1 MSAAPRALGPRRNR
15 AHLADL
21 AGRGLLVLAA
31 AVTVSVLL
39 ALLAYVLVKGLP
51 LLTWEFLTAL
61 PRRMGKL
68 GGILPTIVGTLYLSV
83 VALLVAAP
91 VGIAAAVY
99 LAEYAPPGRLTRL
112 YRFGT
117 ETLAGVPSI
126 IFGLFGFATFVLF
139 LHLGWSILSGGL
151 TLALMILPTVIRTA
165 EEALKAVPR
174 TYREGSL
181 ALGATRWQTT
191 WRVILPSALPGIL
204 TGLLL
209 GLGRAVGETAAVL
222 LTAGSSLNLPLTP
235 LDPTRTMSI
244 HLYILAVEGI
254 SLDRAYAT
262 AAVLV
267 VTILLLNLGATQ
279 LVRRLAPKGGPA

>member
-1 MSAAPRALGPRRNR
+1 MSHPNPGSRRSR
-15 AHLADL
+15 GHLADL
-21 AGRGLLVLAA
+21 AGR
-31 AVTVSVLL
+31 SLL
-39 ALLAYVLVKGLP
+39 ALSAAITLAVLCALLLFILVKGLP
-51 LLTWEFLTAL
+51 QVGWEFLTGM
-61 PRRMGKL
+61 PRRMGRL
-68 GGILPTIVGTLYLSV
+68 GGIWPTIVGTVYLAV

-91 VGIAAAVY
+91 VGVAAAVY
-99 LAEYAPPGRLTRL
+99 LAEYAPPGRLTRA

-126 IFGLFGFATFVLF
+126 IFGLFGFATFVIF
-139 LHLGWSILSGGL
+139 LRLGWSVLSGGL

-174 TYREGSL
+174 SYREGSL
-181 ALGATRWQTT
+181 ALGATKWQTV
-191 WRVILPSALPGIL
+191 WRVVLPSALPGIL

-222 LTAGSSLNLPLTP
+222 LTAGSSLTIPLTP
-235 LDPTRTMSI
+235 LDPARTMSI

-254 SLDRAYAT
+254 SLERAYAT

-267 VTILLLNLGATQ
+267 VTILILNLAATQ
-279 LVRRLAPKGGPA
+279 AVRRLTPKGGHA

>member
-1 MSAAPRALGPRRNR
+1 MTGRTRAR
-15 AHLADL
+15 LADL
-21 AGRGLLVLAA
+21 AGRGLLILAA
-31 AVTVSVLL
+31 LVTVSVLL
-39 ALLAYVLVKGLP
+39 ALLGYVLVKGLP
-51 LLTWEFLTAL
+51 LVTWEFLSGL
-61 PRRMGKL
+61 PRRMGRQ
-68 GGILPTIVGTLYLSV
+68 GGILPTIVGTLYLSL
-83 VALLVAAP
+83 VALAVAAP
-91 VGIAAAVY
+91 LGIAAATY

-151 TLALMILPTVIRTA
+151 TLALMILPTIIRTA
-165 EEALKAVPR
+165 EESLKAVPGS
-174 TYREGSL
+174 YREGSL

-191 WRVILPSALPGIL
+191 WHVVLPSALPGIL

-222 LTAGSSLNLPLTP
+222 LTAGSSLNMPLSP
-235 LDPTRTMSI
+235 LDPARTMSI

-254 SLDRAYAT
+254 SLERAYAT

>member
-1 MSAAPRALGPRRNR
+1 MTPSLVQRRHAR
-15 AHLADL
+15 LADL
-21 AGRGLLVLAA
+21 AGRALLVLAA
-31 AVTVSVLL
+31 VVTVAILL
-39 ALLAYVLVKGLP
+39 TLLFYVLAKGLP
-51 LLTWEFLTAL
+51 LVSWEFLTAL
-61 PRRMGKL
+61 PRRMGRL
-68 GGILPTIVGTLYLSV
+68 GGIWPAIVGTLYLSA
-83 VALLVAAP
+83 VALAVAAP
-91 VGIAAAVY
+91 AGVAAAVY

-151 TLALMILPTVIRTA
+151 TLALMILPTVIRTS
-165 EEALKAVPR
+165 EEAFKAVPR
-174 TYREGSL
+174 FYREGSL
-181 ALGATRWQTT
+181 ALGATRGQTV
-191 WRVILPSALPGIL
+191 WRVVLPSALPGIL

-222 LTAGSSLNLPLTP
+222 LTAGSSLTTPLSP
-235 LDPTRTMSI
+235 LDPVRTMSV

-254 SLDRAYAT
+254 SLERAYAT

-267 VTILLLNLGATQ
+267 ITILALNLVATRI
-279 LVRRLAPKGGPA
+279 VRRLAPKGGPA

>member
-1 MSAAPRALGPRRNR
+1 MSDGRARNR
-15 AHLADL
+15 LANL
-21 AGRGLLVLAA
+21 AGQGLLALAA
-31 AVTVSVLL
+31 AVTVAILL
-39 ALLAYVLVKGLP
+39 ALLLYVLVKGLP
-51 LLTWEFLTAL
+51 LVSWEFLTEM
-61 PRRMGKL
+61 PRRMGRL
-68 GGILPTIVGTLYLSV
+68 GGIYPTIIGTLYLSAV
-83 VALLVAAP
+83 SLAVAGP
-91 VGIAAAVY
+91 VGVAAAVY

-126 IFGLFGFATFVLF
+126 IFGLFGFATFVIF
-139 LHLGWSILSGGL
+139 LRLGWSVLSGGL

-165 EEALKAVPR
+165 EEALKAVPYA
-174 TYREGSL
+174 YREGSL

-191 WRVILPSALPGIL
+191 WHVVLPSALPGIL

-222 LTAGSSLNLPLTP
+222 LTAGSSLTIPFSP
-235 LDPTRTMSI
+235 LDPARTMSI

-254 SLDRAYAT
+254 SLERAYAT

-267 VTILLLNLGATQ
+267 VTILLLNLLATR

>member
-1 MSAAPRALGPRRNR
+1 MIDRRIRDRLANLVGQGLILLSA
-15 AHLADL
+15 
-21 AGRGLLVLAA
+21 GL
-31 AVTVSVLL
+31 TVAILL
-39 ALLAYVLVKGLP
+39 ALLLYVLVKGLP
-51 LLTWEFLTAL
+51 LVSWEFLTAL
-61 PRRMGKL
+61 PRRMGRL
-68 GGILPTIVGTLYLSV
+68 GGIYPTIVGTLYLSA
-83 VALLVAAP
+83 VALAVAAP
-91 VGIAAAVY
+91 LGVAAAVY

-126 IFGLFGFATFVLF
+126 IFGLFGFATFVIF
-139 LHLGWSILSGGL
+139 LRLGWSVLSGGL

-165 EEALKAVPR
+165 EEALRAVPYS
-174 TYREGSL
+174 YREGSL
-181 ALGATRWQTT
+181 ALGATRWQTV
-191 WRVILPSALPGIL
+191 WHVVLPSALPGIL

-222 LTAGSSLNLPLTP
+222 LTAGSSLLTPFSP
-235 LDPTRTMSI
+235 LDPARTMAV

-254 SLDRAYAT
+254 SLERAYAT

-267 VTILLLNLGATQ
+267 VTILLLNLLATR

>member
-1 MSAAPRALGPRRNR
+1 MDRRIRDRLANLVGQGLILLSA
-15 AHLADL
+15 
-21 AGRGLLVLAA
+21 GL
-31 AVTVSVLL
+31 TVAILL
-39 ALLAYVLVKGLP
+39 ALLLYVLVKGLP
-51 LLTWEFLTAL
+51 LVSWEFLTAL
-61 PRRMGKL
+61 PRRMGRL
-68 GGILPTIVGTLYLSV
+68 GGIYPTIVGTLYLSA
-83 VALLVAAP
+83 VALAVAAP
-91 VGIAAAVY
+91 LGVAAAVY

-126 IFGLFGFATFVLF
+126 IFGLFGFATFVIF
-139 LHLGWSILSGGL
+139 LRLGWSVLSGGL

-165 EEALKAVPR
+165 EEALRAVPYS
-174 TYREGSL
+174 YREGSL
-181 ALGATRWQTT
+181 ALGATRWQTV
-191 WRVILPSALPGIL
+191 WHVVLPSALPGIL

-222 LTAGSSLNLPLTP
+222 LTAGSSLLTPFSP
-235 LDPTRTMSI
+235 LDPARTMAV

-254 SLDRAYAT
+254 SLERAYAT

-267 VTILLLNLGATQ
+267 VTILLLNLLATR

>member
-1 MSAAPRALGPRRNR
+1 MSSRRNR
-15 AHLADL
+15 LCDL
-21 AGRGLLVLAA
+21 AGRGLLWLCAGA
-31 AVTVSVLL
+31 TLTVLL

-51 LLTWEFLTAL
+51 LVSWEFLTAL
-61 PRRMGKL
+61 PRRMGRL
-68 GGILPTIVGTLYLSV
+68 GGIWPAILGTLCLAG
-83 VALLVAAP
+83 VALAVAAP
-91 VGIAAAVY
+91 VGVAAAVY

-126 IFGLFGFATFVLF
+126 IFGLFGFATFVIL
-139 LHLGWSILSGGL
+139 LRLGWSVLSGGL

-165 EEALKAVPR
+165 EEALKSVPR
-174 TYREGSL
+174 SYREGSL
-181 ALGATRWQTT
+181 ALGATRWQTIR
-191 WRVILPSALPGIL
+191 RVVLPSALPGIL

-222 LTAGSSLNLPLTP
+222 LTAGSSLTIPVTP
-235 LDPTRTMSI
+235 LDPARTMSI

-254 SLDRAYAT
+254 SLERAYAT

-267 VTILLLNLGATQ
+267 LLILALNLFATR
-279 LVRRLAPKGGPA
+279 LVNRLAPKGGPA